1 MQFTCPHLQRLSC
14 GSSHCKLVTRRLIR
28 VVSGY
33 AGTGA
38 LSAEAQLQ
46 LGWGGRRRV
55 ELAGRA
61 GRAGRGAEGSAKGWD
76 GQSELVGQRSY
87 AVCFSQQAEVAE
99 AISAVGGVSLGGGGL
114 SLQEARVDGCQVG
127 RSARGS
133 VESWPGGDQLAARN
147 RSRGSRQ

>member
-1 MQFTCPHLQRLSC
+1 MRAHLQRLSC

-38 LSAEAQLQ
+38 LSAEAQLAGAVGVGGA
-46 LGWGGRRRV
+46 GWASWARGGG
-55 ELAGRA
+55 LSDG
-61 GRAGRGAEGSAKGWD
+61 KGKR
-76 GQSELVGQRSY
+76 QSELVGQRSRSRSRSH

-114 SLQEARVDGCQVG
+114 SLQEARVDGWAEARGG
-127 RSARGS
+127 RS
-133 VESWPGGDQLAARN
+133 
-147 RSRGSRQ
+147 SRGREVISSQRAIAFAVVVNN